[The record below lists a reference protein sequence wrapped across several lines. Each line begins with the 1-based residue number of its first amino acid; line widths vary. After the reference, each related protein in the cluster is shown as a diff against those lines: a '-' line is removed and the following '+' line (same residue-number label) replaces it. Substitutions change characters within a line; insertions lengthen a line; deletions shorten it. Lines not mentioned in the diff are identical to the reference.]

1 MYLTAGLHKSLQLA
15 PDATMLI
22 DGEVRRSFG
31 EVADRVARLAG
42 ALRSLGAQPGD
53 RIGILSLNSAAYA
66 EIVLA
71 CAWGGFVFAPIN
83 ARWSVPE
90 MQFQVDDAQIAI
102 CFTDNACAAAASRLT
117 GLRQLVSTAAELDSL
132 IASGE
137 PIEDQRMGWDE
148 LAGLLYTGGT
158 TGRAKG
164 VMINARGILT
174 STYGS
179 LASAGQPLVAERF
192 LHISP
197 FYHLAALGSLLLQVQ
212 LGSTHILLPAFE
224 IDAFLD
230 TVSHEEVSATT
241 LVPTMMHLVFTE
253 ALASGRSLPTL
264 RRIGYGASPI
274 SEATLRLTMQAV
286 PGVLLAQRYGMTE
299 LGPVATVLA
308 PHDHDLER
316 PDRLRSAGRAALH
329 NEVRVVDPSDRP
341 LPTGE
346 VGEVVVRGANVM
358 MGYWNL
364 PEQTADTLR
373 GGWMHTGDL
382 GYFDDE
388 GFLYVVDRVKDMIVT
403 GGENV
408 YSTEVEKALAAHPAV
423 DQVAVVGVPDDDWGE
438 RVHAYVVLAGGE
450 SVDASA
456 LREFTGK
463 QIAHYKVPK
472 TIDFI
477 DEMPLSPV
485 GKILK
490 RELRQRVSSNAVV
503 EQRRPRGA

>member
-1 MYLTAGLHKSLQLA
+1 MYLTAGLHQSLQHT
-15 PDATMLI
+15 PNATMLI
-22 DGEVRRSFG
+22 DGDVRRSFA
-31 EVADRVARLAG
+31 EVGDRVARLARG
-42 ALRSLGAQPGD
+42 LRSLGARPGD

-71 CAWGGFVFAPIN
+71 CAWGGYVTAPVN

-90 MQFQVDDAQIAI
+90 MQFQIDDAQIGI
-102 CFTDNACAAAASRLT
+102 CFVDGACAADASRLT
-117 GLRQLVSTAAELDSL
+117 GLRHLVDTGSELDEL
-132 IASGE
+132 IAASE
-137 PIEDQRMGWDE
+137 AIEDQRMGWDE

-197 FYHLAALGSLLLQVQ
+197 FYHLAALGSLLTQVQ
-212 LGSTHILLPAFE
+212 LGSTHIMLPAFD

-230 TVSHEEVSATT
+230 TVQREEATATT
-241 LVPTMMHLVFTE
+241 LVPTMMHRVFSE
-253 ALASGRSLPTL
+253 ALASGRRVPSLQ
-264 RRIGYGASPI
+264 RIGYGASPI

-308 PHDHDLER
+308 AHDHDLDR
-316 PDRLRSAGRAALH
+316 PERLRSAGRAALH

-341 LPTGE
+341 LPVGE

-364 PEQTADTLR
+364 PEQTAETLR

-388 GFLYVVDRVKDMIVT
+388 GYLYVVDRVKDMIVT

-408 YSTEVEKALAAHPAV
+408 FSTEVEKVLAAHPAV

-438 RVHAYVVLAGGE
+438 RVHACVVLAAGQ
-450 SVDASA
+450 SVDVQA
-456 LREFTGK
+456 LREFTGQ

-472 TIDFI
+472 TIAFI

-490 RELRQRVSSNAVV
+490 RELRA
-503 EQRRPRGA
+503 RRD